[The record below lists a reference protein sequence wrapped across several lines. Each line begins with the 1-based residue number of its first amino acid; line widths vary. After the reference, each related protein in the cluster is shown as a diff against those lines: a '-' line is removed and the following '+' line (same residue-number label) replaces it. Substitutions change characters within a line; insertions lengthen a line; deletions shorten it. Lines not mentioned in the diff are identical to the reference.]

1 MPEGDEKAR
10 LMKDFFKRENWLG
23 PREQQRLE
31 DMRREFGGSPI
42 TYSEM
47 RLAAKISKEA
57 SLRQNDTI
65 ENTPIVFTPGAV
77 E

>member
-23 PREQQRLE
+23 SREQQRLE

-47 RLAAKISKEA
+47 RRAAKISKEA

>member
-1 MPEGDEKAR
+1 MSHAVH
-10 LMKDFFKRENWLG
+10 LF
-23 PREQQRLE
+23 
-31 DMRREFGGSPI
+31 SS
-42 TYSEM
+42 SEM
-47 RLAAKISKEA
+47 RRAAKISKEA

>member
-1 MPEGDEKAR
+1 
-10 LMKDFFKRENWLG
+10 
-23 PREQQRLE
+23 
-31 DMRREFGGSPI
+31 MRR
-42 TYSEM
+42 
-47 RLAAKISKEA
+47 AAKISKEA